1 MRRRNDPYPF
11 PTALPFTPGSEVAGE
26 VNALGPGVSGPPV
39 GSPVFALVWF
49 LERPGRSA
57 ALLEELV
64 GHVLAGRVRAEPGE
78 RVPLTEAASAHA
90 RLGAREALGKIVL
103 TPRRRTLTLG
113 APACGGAT
121 APPHPRRSPQQATAG
136 HSRSQQAVGP
146 AAQRVPLVGVGGGG
160 ERVEPRAARHALV
173 AAAL

>member
-1 MRRRNDPYPF
+1 VY
-11 PTALPFTPGSEVAGE
+11 
-26 VNALGPGVSGPPV
+26 ALGPGVSGPPV

-64 GHVLAGRVRAEPGE
+64 GHVVAGRVRAEPGA

-103 TPRRRTLTLG
+103 TP
-113 APACGGAT
+113 
-121 APPHPRRSPQQATAG
+121 
-136 HSRSQQAVGP
+136 
-146 AAQRVPLVGVGGGG
+146 
-160 ERVEPRAARHALV
+160 
-173 AAAL
+173 